1 MACTSVHTY
10 MYSFPI
16 PPLPFHFTAVLKKKN
31 NKHLDDKTLRSSE
44 LLSAYFIEV
53 PTKLHIETTNSRIT
67 QRRNPTGVSNLSII
81 RSLQQS
87 SNIDNL
93 TRRITEKQR
102 KLLESYT
109 TSLMLKLEL
118 RPYKDTKLIHFECFR
133 NEFFFLVVRRD
144 SLILNP
150 LNTVGSEHKLLKTYK
165 IDISFKIAESFFIL
179 LGTVTMG
186 NVANP
191 I

>member
-1 MACTSVHTY
+1 
-10 MYSFPI
+10 
-16 PPLPFHFTAVLKKKN
+16 
-31 NKHLDDKTLRSSE
+31 
-44 LLSAYFIEV
+44 
-53 PTKLHIETTNSRIT
+53 
-67 QRRNPTGVSNLSII
+67 
-81 RSLQQS
+81 
-87 SNIDNL
+87 
-93 TRRITEKQR
+93 
-102 KLLESYT
+102 
-109 TSLMLKLEL
+109 MLKLEL